1 MVRAIGY
8 SVDSFSPS
16 DPGRLCRGR
25 ERWIESPV
33 SPDQVEVSRVVVS
46 GAAFTDDSA
55 RDALR
60 GLNHGGI
67 EAAAL
72 MWALARGRRILAW
85 CEDGHP
91 RLVPAGADQREDYSL
106 YFAAGPRR
114 RWCVRW
120 AMDCRSED
128 DISAALAGGADTFT
142 VLPAE
147 TDLLDPH
154 PEFGVVFE
162 ALRRL
167 VFYLTGYRQEGVPQR
182 GFQAAALP
190 DLLGVCDA
198 VYLMHLDKH
207 GPCLGIYAKD
217 APAVAGELAALLA
230 GRGDLAVPFAIPP
243 MLARWD
249 RALWELR
256 QDWNAEVKGPF
267 PVPAAPERGPSWLR
281 RHQQR
286 GWSAG
291 YEE

>member
-8 SVDSFSPS
+8 SVDSFSPN

-33 SPDQVEVSRVVVS
+33 VPDAPEIDRVVVS
-46 GAAFTDDSA
+46 GATFSDDSA

-60 GLNHGGI
+60 GLDHGGFDCA
-67 EAAAL
+67 ELLHAL
-72 MWALARGRRILAW
+72 VAGRRVLAW

-91 RLVPAGADQREDYSL
+91 RRVPAAAEQREDYSL
-106 YFAAGPRR
+106 YLPSGPRR

-120 AMDCRSED
+120 AMDCKDVED
-128 DISAALAGGADTFT
+128 VRAALAGGADTFT
-142 VLPAE
+142 VLPPT

-167 VFYLTGYRQEGVPQR
+167 VFYLTGYRQDGVPQR

-190 DLLGVCDA
+190 DLLTVCDA
-198 VYLMHLDKH
+198 VMLVHLDKH
-207 GPCLGIYAKD
+207 GPCLGVYSRDVEAVRD
-217 APAVAGELAALLA
+217 AVEDLLR

-256 QDWNAEVKGPF
+256 QDWNAAERGPF

-281 RHQQR
+281 RAHQR
-286 GWSAG
+286 GWSS
-291 YEE
+291 EEE